1 MNSGQTM
8 ATMQAN
14 GPTGLTLI
22 CESCGTQ
29 FGPDDAQSIAIMGP
43 GYTRYSCPE
52 CEWVIRSIPPA
63 TAERPSDRDITPAIV
78 PIEENGP
85 LSAE

>member
-1 MNSGQTM
+1 M
-8 ATMQAN
+8 ATTHGT

-43 GYTRYSCPE
+43 GYTRYGCPE
-52 CEWVIRSIPPA
+52 CEWVVRGVPPV
-63 TAERPSDRDITPAIV
+63 TTERPNERDVTPAIM
-78 PIEENGP
+78 PIGETSP
-85 LSAE
+85 LSADERR